1 MTEEATTERLY
12 TKREA
17 AGVLRC
23 SEITVHRLI
32 RLKRLGHFRVA
43 SRVFVGE
50 SHIQAYLTNSERK
63 SEQSH
68 DEGSAQR

>member
-1 MTEEATTERLY
+1 MAEAVKTTEKLF

-23 SEITVHRLI
+23 SEVTIHRLI

-50 SHIQAYLTNSERK
+50 SHIQTFLTNSERK
-63 SEQSH
+63 PE
-68 DEGSAQR
+68 RRVR

>member
-1 MTEEATTERLY
+1 MLEAATEKLF

-32 RLKRLGHFRVA
+32 KSHKLGHFRVA
-43 SRVFVGE
+43 SKVFIGE
-50 SHIQAYLTNSERK
+50 RHLKDYLASSEARP
-63 SEQSH
+63 
-68 DEGSAQR
+68 GAAA

>member
-1 MTEEATTERLY
+1 MAEATTERLY

-32 RLKRLGHFRVA
+32 RQERLGHFRVA

-50 SHIQAYLTNSERK
+50 SHIQAFLAHSEHK
-63 SEQSH
+63 PEQRGNDS
-68 DEGSAQR
+68 